1 MVRLPGAP
9 VSLAADSTANGAED
23 VQQRLRV
30 EQRKVDAVRQLGRI
44 FGATLDLDRLL
55 VVLLEKVTD
64 LLDAERATIFLVSDD
79 GQALESKIVQ
89 GGALATTIRLRRG
102 EGIAGAVAQSGETLN
117 IPDAYADPR
126 FNQTFDQKSGFRT
139 RSILCMPM
147 PDHKGGILGVM
158 QLLNKRLGTFSGDD
172 EALLATVAAHAGIAI
187 ENSKLYRSVLGKN
200 SALLRTQN
208 ELRQRIAELDLL
220 FELESEASAAFD
232 LDELLAR
239 LLTRAIELVGV
250 EAGSIL
256 LRDRGG
262 ELFFL
267 TAQGP
272 HAEGLQKL
280 KLPAGEG
287 IVGWVALHRLPLMV
301 NDPDHDARHDLFIPE
316 KIGVPARN
324 ILAVPLMPA
333 RTRGATEEGSLG
345 AIELLNKRS
354 SGSGTGNGS
363 GNGAG
368 NGAANSSSDGFD
380 EADMRLLTL
389 IAGQASRAI
398 TITRNREERLLS
410 ERLASIGQMM
420 SGVLHD
426 IRTPMTIVSG
436 YAQLMATSEDQ
447 KQRTHHAEL
456 ILKQLDLMSA
466 MTRELLQFARGESN
480 LYVRKVYLQLWLPEL
495 CQQLERELAGKD
507 VELVVDARYKGLA
520 YFDENKMFRVISNL
534 ARNAAQAMAA
544 QATAA
549 QAMAAQA
556 TAGVSG
562 ADGKNGG
569 GRFTITVEE
578 EDPELILTFSDT
590 GPGIPEAMLG
600 GRLFQAFA
608 TSGKPDG
615 TGLGLA
621 IVKKIVDEHQGRISY
636 TTSSAGTHFRVAL
649 PLHHHGS

>member
-1 MVRLPGAP
+1 MSLRTDSAAAP
-9 VSLAADSTANGAED
+9 APADEQL
-23 VQQRLRV
+23 QQRLRV
-30 EQRKVDAVRQLGRI
+30 ETRKVDAVRQLGRI

-55 VVLLEKVTD
+55 VVLLEKVTE
-64 LLDAERATIFLVSDD
+64 LLDAERATIFLVTDD
-79 GQALESKIVQ
+79 GLALESKLFQ
-89 GGALATTIRLRRG
+89 GGHVETIRLKRG
-102 EGIAGAVAQSGETLN
+102 EGIAGAVAQSGATAN
-117 IPDAYADPR
+117 IPDAYADAR

-147 PDHKGGILGVM
+147 PDHKGGILGVV
-158 QLLNKRLGTFSGDD
+158 QVLNKRLGPFSGDD
-172 EALLATVAAHAGIAI
+172 EALLATVAAHAGIAV
-187 ENSKLYRSVLGKN
+187 ENGKLYRSVLGKN

-239 LLTRAIELVGV
+239 LLSRAIELVGV

-262 ELFFL
+262 ELYFL

-272 HAEGLQKL
+272 HTDGLQKV

-287 IVGWVALHRLPLMV
+287 IVGWVALHRQPLMV
-301 NDPDHDARHDLFIPE
+301 NDPEHDARHDLFIPE

-324 ILAVPLMPA
+324 ILAVPLVPA

-345 AIELLNKRS
+345 AIELLNKRA
-354 SGSGTGNGS
+354 GS
-363 GNGAG
+363 
-368 NGAANSSSDGFD
+368 GFD
-380 EADMRLLTL
+380 EGDMRLLTL

-436 YAQLMATSEDQ
+436 YAQLMATSEDV

-480 LYVRKVYLQLWLPEL
+480 LYIRKVYLQMWLPEL
-495 CQQLERELAGKD
+495 CQQLERELAGKH
-507 VELVVDARYKGLA
+507 VELHVDARYKGLA

-534 ARNAAQAMAA
+534 ARNAAQAMEA
-544 QATAA
+544 
-549 QAMAAQA
+549 
-556 TAGVSG
+556 
-562 ADGKNGG
+562 G
-569 GRFTITVEE
+569 GRFTITVDT

-600 GRLFQAFA
+600 GRLFEAFA
-608 TSGKPDG
+608 SSGKPDG

-621 IVKKIVDEHQGRISY
+621 IVKKIVDEHGGRISY
-636 TTSSAGTHFRVAL
+636 KTSSAGTHFRVAL
-649 PLHHHGS
+649 PLQRGS